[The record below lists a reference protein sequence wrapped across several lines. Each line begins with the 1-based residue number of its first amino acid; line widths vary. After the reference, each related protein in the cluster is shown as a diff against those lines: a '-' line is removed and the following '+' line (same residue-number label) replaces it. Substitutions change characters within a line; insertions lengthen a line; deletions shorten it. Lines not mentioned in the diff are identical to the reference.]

1 MTSRTV
7 YAKTAARVA
16 RSAANRVAVRYS
28 TAVHVPLNLAA
39 LLFVIGC
46 AGAGDRGP
54 GDDTGEGSDTS
65 CELVDAVAGPKDTG
79 AGPRAARTLDGT
91 ITWAVDFDASAEALG
106 YHDCAYTRDYNHFVE
121 RTDLGWLCP
130 DCTLLTE
137 GAAAIVSGYEDCYAQ
152 VSDADA
158 ERVEQV
164 GLVEGEGDT
173 RVWRTGTQ
181 NVRLAELGPLVD
193 GAVAFSDAGEIED
206 VGGYTVTG
214 AGDFV
219 EGEVDGTVDDLDG
232 ARSEP
237 YTCGW
242 PLFSPGGPTES
253 YEAAVGAVLP
263 NARLEDTCAER
274 VDLWDFRGRYVVIDA
289 SSPNCGPCQEMA
301 RRADAFKAEMADL
314 CVDVEMITL
323 LNAGL
328 SEVNLPASA
337 PTLDAWHLQFGLSS
351 PVLADAGYGYGVLA
365 PALNPDGGMGLPSI
379 AILDPEGRVIYMDTG
394 FGETSGYFDPMRD
407 AILADQGASAA
418 E

>member
-1 MTSRTV
+1 MHGP
-7 YAKTAARVA
+7 
-16 RSAANRVAVRYS
+16 S
-28 TAVHVPLNLAA
+28 TLAA
-39 LLFVIGC
+39 LLLAAGC
-46 AGAGDRGP
+46 AGASGPAP
-54 GDDTGEGSDTS
+54 GDDTGEARDTA
-65 CELVDAVAGPKDTG
+65 CEPVEAVAGPKDTG
-79 AGPRAARTLDGT
+79 SGPRAARTLDGT
-91 ITWAVDFDASAEALG
+91 MTLALDFDADAEALG
-106 YHDCAYTRDYNHFVE
+106 YHDCSYTRDYNHFVE

-130 DCTLLTE
+130 ECSLLTE
-137 GAAAIVSGYEDCYAQ
+137 GTAAIVSGYDDCYAQ

-164 GLVEGEGDT
+164 GLVEGDE
-173 RVWRTGTQ
+173 VHLWRTGTQ
-181 NVRLAELGPLVD
+181 NVRLAEVGPLVD
-193 GAVAFSDAGEIED
+193 GAVAYSDAGEIEH
-206 VGGYTVTG
+206 VGGYIVTG
-214 AGDFV
+214 VGDFL
-219 EGEVDGTVDDLDG
+219 EGEVDGTVDDPDG
-232 ARSEP
+232 ARTEP

-242 PLFSPGGPTES
+242 PLFSPGGPTER
-253 YEAAVGAVLP
+253 YDAALGEVLP

-351 PVLADAGYGYGVLA
+351 PVLADAGFGYGVLA

-379 AILDPEGRVIYMDTG
+379 AILDPEGRVIYLDTG

>member
-1 MTSRTV
+1 V
-7 YAKTAARVA
+7 
-16 RSAANRVAVRYS
+16 RSL
-28 TAVHVPLNLAA
+28 PKLA
-39 LLFVIGC
+39 LLSFAGAC
-46 AGAGDRGP
+46 AGPGGPVP
-54 GDDTGEGSDTS
+54 GDDTAPPDDAP
-65 CELVDAVAGPKDTG
+65 CEHVDPVAGPKDMG
-79 AGPRAARTLDGT
+79 SGPRAARTLDGT
-91 ITWAVDFDASAEALG
+91 ITLAVDFDASAEALG

-137 GAAAIVSGYEDCYAQ
+137 GTAAIVSGYEDCYAQ
-152 VSDADA
+152 VSDVDA

-164 GLVEGEGDT
+164 GLVEGDDV
-173 RVWRTGTQ
+173 RLWRTGTQ

-193 GAVAFSDAGEIED
+193 GAVAFSDVGEIED
-206 VGGYTVTG
+206 VGGYAVTG
-214 AGDFV
+214 SGDFV
-219 EGEVDGTVDDLDG
+219 EGEVDGTVDDPDG

-301 RRADAFKAEMADL
+301 RRAEAFKAEMADL

-328 SEVNLPASA
+328 SEVNLPASP
-337 PTLDAWHLQFGLSS
+337 PTLDAWNLHFGLSS

-379 AILDPEGRVIYMDTG
+379 AVLDPEGRVIYMDTG

-407 AILADQGASAA
+407 VILADQGARAA